1 VRIRDL
7 VLLIGLAA
15 SCGPQKSSVA
25 TPSPDALQPCDSARA
40 TRLALDSLGRLD
52 GLASAV
58 RRYEPDSDGI
68 RIITGP
74 AEIGRVLDGMA
85 IVRVSPA
92 CQIVSLVQT
101 DSA

>member
-1 VRIRDL
+1 MHNREL

-15 SCGPQKSSVA
+15 GCGPPKSSAA
-25 TPSPDALQPCDSARA
+25 TQGPDTVQPCDSVRA
-40 TRLALDSLGRLD
+40 TRLVFDSLARLD
-52 GLASAV
+52 GFPSTV
-58 RRYEPDSDGI
+58 RRYEPDSDGV

-74 AEIGRVLDGMA
+74 AEVGQMLDGMA

>member
-1 VRIRDL
+1 VHSRDL

-15 SCGPQKSSVA
+15 GCGPPKGSVA
-25 TPSPDALQPCDSARA
+25 TPSPDTVRPCDRAQA
-40 TRLALDSLGRLD
+40 TRLVLDSLARLD
-52 GLASAV
+52 ALPSAV
-58 RRYEPDSDGI
+58 RRYEPDSDGV

-74 AEIGRVLDGMA
+74 ADVGQVLDGMA